1 MNVPVRGGFLQTR
14 VSRRGFTGFMSV
26 FKDRRSDSPFLF
38 PSSSVERFDIAKIL
52 RFKATD
58 DSFLCYSSYH
68 NYILTTSSCSTV

>member
-1 MNVPVRGGFLQTR
+1 MFLLEEDFYKL
-14 VSRRGFTGFMSV
+14 VSLVEVLLALRQS

-58 DSFLCYSSYH
+58 DSFLYYSSYH

>member
-1 MNVPVRGGFLQTR
+1 MFLLEEDFYKL
-14 VSRRGFTGFMSV
+14 VSLVEVFTGFMSV